1 MSYRNNGIKI
11 LSKYLSNQKNIDVL
25 DKCVFYYCSNRDE
38 YLSNIYEIVEMIL
51 DKVKLKDIIH
61 RVKNKIY
68 GINSDDFKDI
78 QDKIKEEESFIITPF
93 EIEEDVLEWGKWG
106 RKKTY
111 SYTKQ
116 TRSGDESTT
125 VFAVCCKCNNSWK
138 M

>member
-93 EIEEDVLEWGKWG
+93 EIEEGVLECGKCG
-106 RKKTY
+106 SKKTY

-125 VFAVCCKCNNSWK
+125 VFAVCCKCNNRWK